1 MGIKKVKTKIRQA
14 QITEAALEAIGK
26 NGFKGLTISAIAR
39 KVGIA
44 DGNVYRH
51 FKDKDAVLEAI
62 ISGIGITLKR
72 IVKESCKEES
82 DPLNCLEKVFTKH
95 ISFLENHRGLP
106 RIIFSDEMYSGNK
119 KLALKLKGN
128 VTEYVEE
135 IKNILRQGVKDESLD
150 CNLDVDAAA
159 IAFVGLIQ
167 SKALQWVLFGY
178 SFSPKARGKKIWQI
192 YLKGILSRR

>member
-1 MGIKKVKTKIRQA
+1 MGLRKVKTKIRQA
-14 QITEAALEAIGK
+14 QITEAALEVIGN
-26 NGFKGLTISAIAR
+26 NGFKGLTISALAR
-39 KVGIA
+39 RVGIA

-62 ISGIGITLKR
+62 INAIGIALKR

-82 DPLNCLEKVFTKH
+82 DPLSCLEKVFTKH
-95 ISFLENHRGLP
+95 ISFLENHRGIP

-128 VTEYVEE
+128 VMEYVEK
-135 IKNILRQGVKDESLD
+135 IKNILRQGVRDESLD

-167 SKALQWVLFGY
+167 STALQWVLFGY